1 MSSENLNQNMND
13 KTREEINEALTKIK
27 AITPAS
33 LAAEIDVTLSEAKRL
48 LTQLETEGIIMLSA
62 KSHNVKVYSLK

>member
-1 MSSENLNQNMND
+1 MSKENFNQNLTN
-13 KTREEINEALTKIK
+13 KTREEIYDALTKIK

-48 LTQLETEGIIMLSA
+48 LKQLENEGIILLRA